1 MTSLMRFSRF
11 TVLIPFVSLVW
22 PLWAQNSW
30 KPVSGRIMTR
40 WAEQVTP
47 ETAWR
52 EHPRPQ
58 LVRED
63 WLNLNGLWDY
73 AIVGDSKE
81 WTGVRLENAKA
92 DLLLDLATR
101 EPPQWDGKILV
112 PFSPEAALSGVGKI
126 VRPDQTLWYRRG
138 FTVPTGWSSRRVRL
152 RFEAV
157 DWHAVVFV
165 NGERVGENKG
175 GYTPFSLDITDA
187 LGDSGE
193 QEVTV
198 AVWDPSNAGDQTIGK
213 QSLPEM
219 RRGFRFTPNSGIWQ
233 TVWLE
238 PVAEAHIER
247 LKLIPDVDKGAI
259 VVRSITSGPGKGTL
273 RVRVL
278 DGGEEIANGE
288 GPSDGPL
295 SVTIPSPKL
304 WSPTTPFLYDLE
316 AELLREGS
324 SVDLVKSYFG
334 MRKIAI
340 QADENGIPRFFLNNK
355 LLTFQLGPLDQ
366 GYWPDGLLTP
376 PSDEAAEFDIQ
387 YLKDIAANM
396 IRVHIKV
403 HPDRLYYHCDRLGI
417 IVWQDMVCSRKFES
431 KITEASAK
439 QWELEQRRM
448 IDHLHNH
455 PSIIQWVIFNEGWGQ
470 YDTERLTAWAK
481 TYDPTRLVTG
491 VSGFMDVPGVG
502 DISDVHDYSFYPTIR
517 TKELGDE
524 RAVVLGEFGG
534 FNVLVEGELWHE
546 DQKQETKT
554 DPASE
559 AGREAYGALDM
570 WLPNY
575 KRWVDGFRYLI
586 GAHGLNAGV
595 YTQISDVEHEING
608 WLTYERSRSKIDKA
622 TLRALHEPL
631 YETPATYKIIVPTA
645 RTGKSAWRWYTKQDK
660 PKLEVPEGW
669 QEPAFEDS
677 KWLAGRAPFGSVA
690 AEATTMIS
698 SNAEEIFL
706 RRVARIEEP
715 PKRPALLAYSVP
727 CEAEV
732 YVNGKRVMTFNSYRT
747 VERGV
752 SIVPL
757 PANAAA
763 AFREGLNHLAV
774 KVKFIP
780 PYPKTVRDPGD
791 ATFFDLGV
799 VDLR

>member
-1 MTSLMRFSRF
+1 MRFSRF

-30 KPVSGRIMTR
+30 RPVSGHIMTR

-81 WTGVRLENAKA
+81 WTGGRLENAKA
-92 DLLLDLATR
+92 DLLLDLAAR

-126 VRPDQTLWYRRG
+126 VRPDQTLWYRRS
-138 FTVPTGWSSRRVRL
+138 FTVPAEWSGRRVRL

-157 DWHAVVFV
+157 DWHTVVFV
-165 NGERVGENKG
+165 NGKRLGENKG

-187 LGDSGE
+187 LSDSGE

-219 RRGFRFTPNSGIWQ
+219 RRGFRYTPNSGIWQ

-238 PVAEAHIER
+238 PVSQTHIER

-278 DGGEEIANGE
+278 DGGEEIATGE
-288 GPSDGPL
+288 GPSDAPL
-295 SVTIPSPKL
+295 AVTIPSPKL
-304 WSPTTPFLYDLE
+304 WSPEAPFLYDLE

-403 HPDRLYYHCDRLGI
+403 HPDRWYYHCDRLGI

-431 KITEASAK
+431 KITEESAK

-455 PSIIQWVIFNEGWGQ
+455 PSIIQWVIFNEGCGQ

-481 TYDPTRLVTG
+481 AYDPTRLVTG
-491 VSGFMDVPGVG
+491 VSGYTDVPGVG

-517 TKELGDE
+517 THELGDK
-524 RAVVLGEFGG
+524 RAVVAGEFGG
-534 FNVLVEGELWHE
+534 FNVPVEGTLWHE
-546 DQKQETKT
+546 DQKQETKV
-554 DPASE
+554 DPTAE
-559 AGREAYGALDM
+559 AGREAYGELEM

-575 KRWVDGFRYLI
+575 KRWIDGFRYLI
-586 GAHGLNAGV
+586 CAHGLNAGV
-595 YTQISDVEHEING
+595 YTQISDIEHEING
-608 WLTYERSRSKIDKA
+608 WLTYDRSRSKIDQA

-631 YETPATYKIIVPTA
+631 YESPARYEIIVPTA
-645 RTGKSAWRWYTKQDK
+645 RTGKSEWRWYTKQDK
-660 PKLEVPEGW
+660 PELAVPEGR

-677 KWLAGRAPFGSVA
+677 EWLAGSAPFGSAA
-690 AEATTMIS
+690 AEAASVIS
-698 SNAEEIFL
+698 SDAEELFL
-706 RRVARIEEP
+706 RKVARIDEP
-715 PKRPALLAYSVP
+715 PKRPALLAYLSSG
-727 CEAEV
+727 EAEV
-732 YVNGKRVMTFNSYRT
+732 YVNGKRVMTFNGNRT

-752 SIVPL
+752 TIVPL
-757 PANAAA
+757 SANAVA

-774 KVKFIP
+774 KVTFLP
-780 PYPKTVRDPGD
+780 PYPKAVRDVGD
-791 ATFFDLGV
+791 VKFFDLGV
-799 VDLR
+799 VDLQ

>member
-1 MTSLMRFSRF
+1 MRFSRF
-11 TVLIPFVSLVW
+11 TVLIPFVSLVG

-30 KPVSGRIMTR
+30 RPVSGHIMTR

-81 WTGVRLENAKA
+81 WTGGRLENAKA
-92 DLLLDLATR
+92 DLLLDLAVT

-126 VRPDQTLWYRRG
+126 VRPDQTLWYRRS
-138 FTVPTGWSSRRVRL
+138 FTVPAEWSGRRVRL

-165 NGERVGENKG
+165 NGTRIGENKG

-187 LGDSGE
+187 LSDSGE
-193 QEVTV
+193 QQVTV

-219 RRGFRFTPNSGIWQ
+219 RRGFRFRPNSGIWQ

-238 PVAEAHIER
+238 PVSQTHIER

-259 VVRSITSGPGKGTL
+259 VVGSTISGGAAGTL

-278 DGGEEIANGE
+278 DGGEEIATGE
-288 GPSDGPL
+288 GPSGDPL
-295 SVTIPSPKL
+295 AVTIPSPKL
-304 WSPTTPFLYDLE
+304 WSPEAPFLYDLE

-376 PSDEAAEFDIQ
+376 PSDAAAEFDIQ

-403 HPDRLYYHCDRLGI
+403 HPDRWYYHCDRLGI

-431 KITEASAK
+431 KITAASAK

-455 PSIIQWVIFNEGWGQ
+455 PSIIQWVVFNEGWGQ
-470 YDTERLTAWAK
+470 YDTERLTAWTKA
-481 TYDPTRLVTG
+481 YDPTRLVTG

-517 TKELGDE
+517 THELGEE

-554 DPASE
+554 DPTAE
-559 AGREAYGALDM
+559 AGREAYGAVDM

-575 KRWVDGFRYLI
+575 KRWLDGFRYLI
-586 GAHGLNAGV
+586 AGHGLNAGV

-608 WLTYERSRSKIDKA
+608 WLTYDRSRSKIDQA

-645 RTGKSAWRWYTKQDK
+645 RTGKSAWRWYAKQDK

-677 KWLAGRAPFGSVA
+677 KWLAGSAPFGSVA
-690 AEATTMIS
+690 AEAASVIS
-698 SNAEEIFL
+698 SDAEELFL
-706 RRVARIEEP
+706 RKVARIEELP
-715 PKRPALLAYSVP
+715 RRPALLAYSTP

-757 PANAAA
+757 PANAVA

-774 KVKFIP
+774 RVTFIP

-799 VDLR
+799 VDLQ